1 MRHDHGIEE
10 LEYITI
16 ILLALSDGLK
26 QFAIKHAED
35 IDFYRIFLRDTNLLI
50 FNLISRRESV
60 DRYMIK

>member
-26 QFAIKHAED
+26 QFSLKHAD
-35 IDFYRIFLRDTNLLI
+35 DTDFYRIYLRDTNLLI